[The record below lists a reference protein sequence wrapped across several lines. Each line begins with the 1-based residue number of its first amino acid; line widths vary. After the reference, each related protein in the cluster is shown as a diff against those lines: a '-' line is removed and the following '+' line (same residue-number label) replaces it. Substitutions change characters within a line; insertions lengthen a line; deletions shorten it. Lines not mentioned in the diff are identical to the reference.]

1 MVVTLF
7 PTRTQT
13 LALAQTPALQ
23 TGGVDDRGHEWGGG
37 HRGIPPEARGQQ
49 RERRAEKVGP
59 QADERQR
66 DAHDHAHVE
75 RDDAANVAHL
85 VRVRI
90 RVRVRFRV
98 RVGARVG
105 VRARARVSSIGCAS
119 LAALPPSLAILP

>member
-1 MVVTLF
+1 MRRPVESMVV
-7 PTRTQT
+7 TQT
-13 LALAQTPALQ
+13 LAITLTLALQ

-49 RERRAEKVGP
+49 RERRAEEVGP

-85 VRVRI
+85 VRVRAS
-90 RVRVRFRV
+90 
-98 RVGARVG
+98 ARA
-105 VRARARVSSIGCAS
+105 RARARVRVRVRVAIAR
-119 LAALPPSLAILP
+119 PP